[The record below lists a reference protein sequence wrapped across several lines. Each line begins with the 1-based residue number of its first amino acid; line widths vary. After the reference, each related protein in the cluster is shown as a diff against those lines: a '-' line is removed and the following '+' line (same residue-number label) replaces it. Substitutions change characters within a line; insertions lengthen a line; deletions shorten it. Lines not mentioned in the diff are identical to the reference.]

1 MPVLIKVSQN
11 QIKEAKSFGK
21 FYATWGLA
29 PAINVGAG
37 RLSANAKSLS

>member
-21 FYATWGLA
+21 FYATWGQA
-29 PAINVGAG
+29 PAINFVMLRP
-37 RLSANAKSLS
+37 RLK